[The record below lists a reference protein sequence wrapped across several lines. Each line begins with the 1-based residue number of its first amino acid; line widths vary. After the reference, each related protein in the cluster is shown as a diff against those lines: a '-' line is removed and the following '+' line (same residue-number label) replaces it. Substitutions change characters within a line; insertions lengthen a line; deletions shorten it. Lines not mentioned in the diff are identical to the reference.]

1 MLLFLLDVS
10 IHLRDSARHIYV
22 EVVMHGK
29 TEGNFLDDS
38 EAHSWEILG
47 EVSRLGGFW
56 QCVAKPIEKLT
67 VPFIKT
73 SSLLDECRH
82 KSWGGGHHQDIM
94 AGRLA
99 KGDLSGGGCYVL
111 PASRFSEESS
121 G

>member
-1 MLLFLLDVS
+1 MLLFLANAP
-10 IHLRDSARHIYV
+10 IYLRDGARHVYV
-22 EVVMHGK
+22 EIVMHGN
-29 TEGNFLDDS
+29 TEGKFLEDS
-38 EAHSWEILG
+38 EAHSWETLG

-67 VPFIKT
+67 APLIKI

-82 KSWGGGHHQDIM
+82 RSWGGGHHQDIT
-94 AGRLA
+94 GRLA
-99 KGDLSGGGCYVL
+99 KGGLSGGGCYVL